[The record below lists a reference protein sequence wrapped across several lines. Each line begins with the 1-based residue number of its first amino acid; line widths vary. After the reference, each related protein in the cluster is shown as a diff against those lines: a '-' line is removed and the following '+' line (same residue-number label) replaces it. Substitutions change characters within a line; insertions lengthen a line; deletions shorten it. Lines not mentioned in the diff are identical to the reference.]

1 MSATNRDPIDPIDP
15 ADNPARRHT
24 RTEDAL
30 AVASGTLLISVGV
43 AFFTTAG
50 LLTGGTAGLAFL
62 LHYATGMGFGPLFF
76 VLNLPFY
83 WLAWRKFGVAFTV
96 KTFVAVAL
104 LSVLTMLQARFIQFS
119 SLHPLYAAL
128 VGGLITGTGFLILFR
143 HKCSL
148 GGVGVLALWLQ
159 DRFGWRAGKLQMG
172 VDCAIVLL
180 ALFSIEPMRV
190 FYSVLGAV
198 ALNVVLAINHRPGRY
213 LGM

>member
-1 MSATNRDPIDPIDP
+1 MRAATDTDESLPQK
-15 ADNPARRHT
+15 HT
-24 RTEDAL
+24 LAEDAL
-30 AVASGTLLISVGV
+30 AVASGTLLISVGI

-62 LHYATGMGFGPLFF
+62 LHYATGIGFGPLFF

-83 WLAWRKFGVAFTV
+83 WLAWRKLGVAFTV

-104 LSVLTMLQARFIQFS
+104 LSGLTTLQPQLLAFA
-119 SLHPLYAAL
+119 SLQPVYAAL

-148 GGVGVLALWLQ
+148 GGIGVLALWLQ
-159 DRFGWRAGKLQMG
+159 DRFGWRAGKVQMG
-172 VDCAIVLL
+172 VDCAVVLL

-190 FYSVLGAV
+190 LYSILGAV
-198 ALNVVLAINHRPGRY
+198 ALNIVLAINHRPGRY

>member
-1 MSATNRDPIDPIDP
+1 MRAATDTDESLPQK
-15 ADNPARRHT
+15 HT
-24 RTEDAL
+24 LAEDAL
-30 AVASGTLLISVGV
+30 AVASGTLLISVGI

-62 LHYATGMGFGPLFF
+62 LHYATGIGFGPLFF

-83 WLAWRKFGVAFTV
+83 WLAWRKLGVAFTV
-96 KTFVAVAL
+96 KTFIAVAL
-104 LSVLTMLQARFIQFS
+104 LSALTTLQSQLLAFA
-119 SLHPLYAAL
+119 SLQPVYAAL

-148 GGVGVLALWLQ
+148 GGIGVLALWLQ
-159 DRFGWRAGKLQMG
+159 DRFGWRAGKVQMG
-172 VDCAIVLL
+172 VDCAVVLL

-190 FYSVLGAV
+190 LYSILGAV
-198 ALNVVLAINHRPGRY
+198 ALNIVLAINHRPGRY

>member
-1 MSATNRDPIDPIDP
+1 MSAATDTDESLPQK
-15 ADNPARRHT
+15 HT
-24 RTEDAL
+24 RAEDAL
-30 AVASGTLLISVGV
+30 AVASGTLLISVGI

-62 LHYATGMGFGPLFF
+62 LHYATGIGFGPLFF

-83 WLAWRKFGVAFTV
+83 WLAWRKMGVAFTV
-96 KTFVAVAL
+96 KTFIAVAL
-104 LSVLTMLQARFIQFS
+104 LSALTTLQPQLLAFA
-119 SLHPLYAAL
+119 SLQPVYAAL

-148 GGVGVLALWLQ
+148 GGIGVLALWLQ
-159 DRFGWRAGKLQMG
+159 DRFGWRAGKVQMG

-180 ALFSIEPMRV
+180 ALVSIEPLRV
-190 FYSVLGAV
+190 FYSILGAV
-198 ALNVVLAINHRPGRY
+198 ALNIVLAINHRPGRY

>member
-1 MSATNRDPIDPIDP
+1 MSSP
-15 ADNPARRHT
+15 ADIDDLSSRKHSRS
-24 RTEDAL
+24 EDAL
-30 AVASGTLLISVGV
+30 AIVSGTLLISVGI

-62 LHYATGMGFGPLFF
+62 LHYATGIGFGPLFF

-83 WLAWRKFGVAFTV
+83 WLAWRKLGVAFTV
-96 KTFVAVAL
+96 KTFIAVAL
-104 LSVLTMLQARFIQFS
+104 LSALTTLQPQLLAFA
-119 SLHPLYAAL
+119 SLQPVYAAL

-159 DRFGWRAGKLQMG
+159 DRFGWRAGKVQMG

-180 ALFSIEPMRV
+180 ALISIEPMRV
-190 FYSVLGAV
+190 LYSILGAV
-198 ALNVVLAINHRPGRY
+198 ALNIVLTINHRPGRY

>member
-1 MSATNRDPIDPIDP
+1 MSAAIDTDEYIPQK
-15 ADNPARRHT
+15 HT
-24 RTEDAL
+24 RAEDAL
-30 AVASGTLLISVGV
+30 AVASGTLLISVGI

-62 LHYATGMGFGPLFF
+62 LHYATGIGFGPLFF
-76 VLNLPFY
+76 ALNLPFY
-83 WLAWRKFGVAFTV
+83 WLAWRKMGVAFTV
-96 KTFVAVAL
+96 KTFIAVAL
-104 LSVLTMLQARFIQFS
+104 LSALTTLQSQLLAFG
-119 SLHPLYAAL
+119 SLQPVYAAL

-148 GGVGVLALWLQ
+148 GGIGVLALWLQ
-159 DRFGWRAGKLQMG
+159 DRFGWRAGKVQMG

-190 FYSVLGAV
+190 LYSILGAV
-198 ALNVVLAINHRPGRY
+198 ALNIVLAINHRPGRY